1 MTPSQCRAARELID
15 MSQMQLALAAN
26 VPRGVIVDFELSS
39 LPPKSYLQAMQ
50 RALEHRGIE
59 FVEGERP
66 GARLRK

>member
-1 MTPSQCRAARELID
+1 MTECRAARELID

-26 VPRGVIVDFELSS
+26 VPRGVIVDFELSA

-50 RALEHRGIE
+50 RALEQRGVE

-66 GARLRK
+66 GTRLRK